1 MVNFYRVMIFLFS
14 LLLASCGSSDK
25 KPVIVSHKNIAF
37 SKLVFNAPSP
47 FTVSGA
53 CVLSIASK
61 NKAVSAFVIAQ

>member
-1 MVNFYRVMIFLFS
+1 MVHFYRVMIFLFS

-37 SKLVFNAPSP
+37 SKLVFNAFA

-53 CVLSIASK
+53 CILSIAK